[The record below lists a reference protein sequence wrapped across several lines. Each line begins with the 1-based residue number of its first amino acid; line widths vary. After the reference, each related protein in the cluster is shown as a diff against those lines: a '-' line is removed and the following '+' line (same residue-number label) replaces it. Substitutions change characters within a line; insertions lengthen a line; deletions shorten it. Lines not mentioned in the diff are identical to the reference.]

1 MQENTH
7 KLQLQMMEENSKGAH
22 VNGNKGILEADTV
35 MNVNYNRVNGDGL
48 EPEKIAILD
57 AGAQYGKVH

>member
-1 MQENTH
+1 
-7 KLQLQMMEENSKGAH
+7 MMEENSKGAH